1 MPGDVL
7 RRAAIF
13 TALIAVIWVMTG
25 CGGTELGSTSATTA

>member
-25 CGGTELGSTSATTA
+25 CGGRLGSTSATTA